1 MTDEPS
7 PRAPEVDAFLA
18 ALPAEQRDALQLLR
32 EAIHALVPG
41 ATEAI
46 SYGVPTILHH
56 GPLLGF
62 GTTKTQCSL
71 YVMRPPLVAS
81 LRASLKPHQASGAT
95 IHFAADDPLPPEI
108 LERIVRARAF
118 ENEAAQVRREQRRRK

>member
-1 MTDEPS
+1 MADPS
-7 PRAPEVDAFLA
+7 TPSTAPDVDAFLE
-18 ALPAEQRDALQLLR
+18 ALPEPQRNALQLLR
-32 EAIHALVPG
+32 EAIHALVPE

-46 SYGVPTILHH
+46 SFGVPTIIHH

-62 GTTKTQCSL
+62 GPTKTQCSL

-81 LRASLKPHQASGAT
+81 LRAQLKPHQASGGT
-95 IHFAADDPLPPEI
+95 IHFAPDDPLPPEL

-118 ENEAAQVRREQRRRK
+118 ENEAAEVRRAQRRK